1 MVAEQATVKIASL
14 NNRFCRSFGMSI
26 TLSLSPQVALVTGG
40 GQGIGRQ
47 TALTLAAA
55 GARVAINYFPD
66 SDGQNVQLAQAV
78 VAEITQTHGPDAAA
92 AFGADVRDANQVSQM
107 YTQAIDRFQRLDIVV
122 NNAGILRDRS
132 IKKMSLEE
140 WSSVIDT
147 NLSGVF
153 HSCQQAAL
161 HLSPG
166 GKIINVASLSA
177 VMGFFGQANYAAAK
191 SGVLGLTKVLA
202 RELAKSNI
210 RVNAVAPGVVDTEM
224 GQSIPEENRRAMQQ
238 QIPLA
243 RFAEPREIS
252 EVILFLAS
260 DLSSYMTGQ
269 TLHVNGGWW
278 F

>member
-1 MVAEQATVKIASL
+1 
-14 NNRFCRSFGMSI
+14 MSM
-26 TLSLSPQVALVTGG
+26 TLSLAPQVALVTGG

-47 TALTLAAA
+47 TALTLANA

-66 SDGQNVQLAQAV
+66 SSGHNGTLAQAV
-78 VAEITQTHGPDAAA
+78 VAEITQAHGPDAAA
-92 AFGADVRDANQVSQM
+92 AFGADVRDAAQVAQM
-107 YTQAIDRFQRLDIVV
+107 YAQTLDRFQRLDIVV

-224 GQSIPEENRRAMQQ
+224 GQSIPEENRRVMQQ
-238 QIPLA
+238 QIPLG